1 MINNTALIFCPLLL
15 LFIFLFTELSSVV
28 SMKQVAIVTGANK
41 GIGFEIAKRLGDLNV
56 KTIIASRNPNYGRQA
71 VNYIQSQGYDSEFR
85 QLDVTDRDSI
95 YNFAS
100 SLEKD
105 YESIDILVNNA
116 GVYEGPARSTIYT
129 NYFGLTWVTDA
140 VLPLL
145 KRAPHPRIVNVAS
158 ELGHLSAI
166 PSTSLRRKFASE
178 TLTIDELN
186 DMMEE
191 SASRIENRSHAPE
204 WPSDPYNA
212 SKVGVIAYTKILART
227 EPDISIN
234 ACCPG
239 YCATD
244 MTGNRGDKTA
254 EEGSDTPVYLAMLP
268 VGSRSGGFFAN
279 RREIKW

>member
-1 MINNTALIFCPLLL
+1 M
-15 LFIFLFTELSSVV
+15 
-28 SMKQVAIVTGANK
+28 
-41 GIGFEIAKRLGDLNV
+41 
-56 KTIIASRNPNYGRQA
+56 KTIVASRNPAFGNQA
-71 VNYIQSQGYDSEFR
+71 VSYLQSQGYDSEFR

-105 YESIDILVNNA
+105 YASIDILVNNA

-145 KRAPHPRIVNVAS
+145 KHAPQPRIVNIAS

-166 PSTSLRRKFASE
+166 PSSSLRRKFASE
-178 TLTIDELN
+178 TLTLDELN
-186 DMMEE
+186 DTMEE
-191 SASRIENRSHAPE
+191 SATRIENKSYASD

-212 SKVGVIAYTKILART
+212 SKVGVIAFTKMLARA
-227 EPDISIN
+227 EPDIIIN

-254 EEGSDTPVYLAMLP
+254 EEGSDTPVYLSMLP
-268 VGSRSGGFFAN
+268 AGSRSGGFFAG
-279 RREIKW
+279 RREITW